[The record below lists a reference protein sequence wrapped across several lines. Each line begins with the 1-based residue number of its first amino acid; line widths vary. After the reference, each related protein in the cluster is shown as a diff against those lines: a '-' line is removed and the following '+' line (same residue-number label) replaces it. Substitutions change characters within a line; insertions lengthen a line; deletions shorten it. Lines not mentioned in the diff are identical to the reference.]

1 MFSVL
6 FILLPNSQIPFSSI
20 LSLSPLKHLLYI
32 PFFPCHIT
40 FDKIQHPFTIRVLG
54 VGKEGTY
61 FNIIKD
67 IYNKPITN
75 SMLNGRH
82 ELLNEIFNADYG
94 IPYYELL
101 VKIATEVSKT
111 TQTICHC
118 HWSPT
123 IATQ

>member
-1 MFSVL
+1 
-6 FILLPNSQIPFSSI
+6 
-20 LSLSPLKHLLYI
+20 
-32 PFFPCHIT
+32 
-40 FDKIQHPFTIRVLG
+40 
-54 VGKEGTY
+54 
-61 FNIIKD
+61 
-67 IYNKPITN
+67 
-75 SMLNGRH
+75 MLNGRH